1 MQDYSQPR
9 HGRRGVRA
17 RLPSAGNPAP
27 KEVIVVPQP
36 TPEGVALT
44 RAPGHAAGDD
54 FRPAMGEDELGT
66 PCALRRGERKTRQT
80 REFADALFEQGQKL
94 ADADG
99 VDAVQFMERDMAVV
113 EGEVVE
119 PGRC

>member
-1 MQDYSQPR
+1 
-9 HGRRGVRA
+9 
-17 RLPSAGNPAP
+17 
-27 KEVIVVPQP
+27 
-36 TPEGVALT
+36 
-44 RAPGHAAGDD
+44 
-54 FRPAMGEDELGT
+54 MGEDELGT

-119 PGRC
+119 PGRCRRQLLGLRRQVFHVVVFGAC